1 MKDANIPQPAE
12 KICRST
18 RGESESLKDA
28 AMTGELMDYYEVI
41 VQHQVA
47 FGQQPVKLGTP
58 DCCRYC
64 GTADEVK
71 FQQVAHAFPEALGN
85 HWLIS
90 LDECDDCN
98 AKFSIYDAALTEA
111 VGSFLTLGGVPRKHG
126 PTRKFG
132 RSSGTRTAMHTKEAG
147 RRHLSFKLKDTAK
160 DLGFPVGLGGEI
172 LRIRIP
178 MPDVAFIPVRAY
190 KALAKMGFALIPD
203 HELNHFESERAWL
216 LGLSNASQARDHHV
230 VASFGIIG
238 NAPPLVTGCLLRRRD
253 PTVPLPYMLFVGCI
267 GSICMQVAIK
277 ADVLDAHVPPDAVCQ
292 VNLQWVNVIGAPGEP
307 EIRIAYDHRVE
318 WEWGAL
324 ESTRQPVEAMILTL
338 NQRTLEGVFEPV
350 FR

>member
-1 MKDANIPQPAE
+1 
-12 KICRST
+12 
-18 RGESESLKDA
+18 
-28 AMTGELMDYYEVI
+28 MTGELMDYYEII

-58 DCCRYC
+58 GHCRYC
-64 GTADEVK
+64 GTADNLK
-71 FQQVAHAFPEALGN
+71 FEQIAHAFPEALGN

-98 AKFSIYDAALTEA
+98 GKFSVYDAALTEA
-111 VGSFLTLGGVPRKHG
+111 VGSFLTLGGVRRKHD

-132 RSSGTRTAMHTKEAG
+132 RSSGTRTAMHKKTGG
-147 RRHLSFKLKDTAK
+147 RRHLSFKLQGAAE
-160 DLGFPVGLGGEI
+160 DLGFAVGVSGEL
-172 LRIRIP
+172 LRMRIP
-178 MPDVAFIPVRAY
+178 MADVPFIPARAY
-190 KALAKMGFALIPD
+190 KALTKMGFALIPE
-203 HELNHFESERAWL
+203 HELVHFESERAWL
-216 LGLSNASQARDHHV
+216 LGLPDAGHDRDHHV

-277 ADVLDAHVPPDAVCQ
+277 ADVLDAHVPPDAVCR
-292 VNLQWVNVIGAPGEP
+292 VNLQWVNVIGGPGSP
-307 EIRIAYDHRVE
+307 VFRIAYDHRVV

-324 ESTRQPVEAMILTL
+324 ESTRQPVEAMILTF